1 MLSRDDR
8 RVDFAWPAHRVAW
21 HINGMTPWPGV
32 KVTCGDDSIT
42 LSRAR
47 PSDVE
52 MAAGTT
58 AGDVILADADSGL
71 PESGLA
77 SERARSPSDRSPGH
91 ADAVGLEVPRRW
103 RPA

>member
-1 MLSRDDR
+1 GRAAPPTPAAR
-8 RVDFAWPAHRVAW
+8 RHAEPATKTGDGLRVA
-21 HINGMTPWPGV
+21 V
-32 KVTCGDDSIT
+32 
-42 LSRAR
+42 
-47 PSDVE
+47 
-52 MAAGTT
+52 
-58 AGDVILADADSGL
+58 ADSGL